1 MKLNTEKCLKW
12 AEERGLLGENPKTD
26 KQLEKLSSEANEM
39 NDELNKRDLEKAFM
53 EFGDVLVTMIIYCAQ
68 SHINFDAVTANQTEN
83 KRNGLDLIAAIGD
96 AARLENTIV
105 LDNETEEG
113 VIAITQM
120 ADILG
125 EIYDIC
131 CNLAFYFN
139 PQKALDA
146 AVEKISNRKT
156 FMKNGTVVKEE
167 DFTDKERK
175 QLGNMS

>member
-1 MKLNTEKCLKW
+1 MKLNTEKCRQW

-26 KQLEKLSSEANEM
+26 KQLQKLSSECNEF
-39 NDELNKRDLEKAFM
+39 NDELNKGNLDKAFL

-68 SHINFDAVTANQTEN
+68 RKIDFQNVFEN
-83 KRNGLDLIAAIGD
+83 ATKWNSGDGLILLEYIGD
-96 AARLENTIV
+96 AAN
-105 LDNETEEG
+105 NERNDHMEVQSATLSR
-113 VIAITQM
+113 ILAIC
-120 ADILG
+120 
-125 EIYDIC
+125 EF
-131 CNLAFYFN
+131 LA
-139 PQKALDA
+139 PQFDPQRALDL